1 MTKTIKEFLNGVEP
15 KEKEVFEKEYSFKMI
30 DEEDNKVFENQ
41 KGEQVIYCY

>member
-1 MTKTIKEFLNGVEP
+1 MKKNLIELLKGNQP

-30 DEEDNKVFENQ
+30 DEEDNKVFENK